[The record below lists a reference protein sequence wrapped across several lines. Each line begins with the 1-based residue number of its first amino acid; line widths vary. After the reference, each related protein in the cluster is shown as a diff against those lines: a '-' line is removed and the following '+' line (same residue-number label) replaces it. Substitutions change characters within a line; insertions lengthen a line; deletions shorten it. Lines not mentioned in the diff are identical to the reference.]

1 MLGPILDLKEGPP
14 SPNKFLSTT
23 VHTDSFA
30 MGPIFG
36 LEIAQLL
43 PTLASSKKAK
53 DYLWSVVQILYHV
66 DDDGYNDNETC
77 YTWASYPV
85 VSISLSSFS
94 RCVFVSYLYCVS
106 VFVHCIVWCL
116 SWVYLRKQS
125 QPNGLPEPCDYD
137 VDCGHWNQDHD
148 VNIHINV
155 GHNDG
160 DNGIEYIFRYNINTM
175 LSLMIW
181 LEICLTFETSL
192 RLMVTIAVLLVFGFK
207 KGQFD
212 QDNH

>member
-1 MLGPILDLKEGPP
+1 M
-14 SPNKFLSTT
+14 
-23 VHTDSFA
+23 
-30 MGPIFG
+30 
-36 LEIAQLL
+36 
-43 PTLASSKKAK
+43 
-53 DYLWSVVQILYHV
+53 
-66 DDDGYNDNETC
+66 
-77 YTWASYPV
+77 
-85 VSISLSSFS
+85 
-94 RCVFVSYLYCVS
+94 
-106 VFVHCIVWCL
+106 
-116 SWVYLRKQS
+116 YLRKQS